1 MRCRRGRT
9 LVVSRGR
16 VPRVS
21 VRSDPLA
28 NVGSVRLSGEEA
40 RRRLQQGGSSATFS
54 TKLLTRPSAAVYDL
68 APHGSGIVAAPPEWL
83 QFQLGP
89 VGDDE
94 FEDAMSAHADKNLSS
109 VAEQVSEL
117 RKKMYYMGH
126 FNYWLGRAGYF
137 DGEEKKAVAE
147 WVERPADQVVG
158 RLRYDLVPIMGADG
172 EPCTYSPAAVIEYL
186 MAMAHGNA
194 ESMPKGGEPAFRNKR
209 RLPSF

>member
-1 MRCRRGRT
+1 MC
-9 LVVSRGR
+9 
-16 VPRVS
+16 
-21 VRSDPLA
+21 
-28 NVGSVRLSGEEA
+28 VRLSGEEA